1 MSRRERSKKKKK
13 KLINYFIIIIILG
26 ILICA
31 QIEEYNEETI
41 EKNEYITQS
50 LSTENKIVVNQI
62 DNKLEQNIT
71 KNRVQETYKNYA
83 VVAQLE
89 IPKIELETLVLQEF
103 SEDAL
108 NVSVTKFWGP
118 NPNEIG
124 NLCIAGHNFKKKNMF
139 SNLKKIQLG
148 DKIFV
153 EDNKNGKVEYEVYE
167 IYKVVP
173 QDTSCLSQNT
183 EGNKEVTLI
192 TCTSDSKKR
201 IIIKA
206 REVK

>member
-13 KLINYFIIIIILG
+13 KLIIFFIIIIIFI
-26 ILICA
+26 ILIWN
-31 QIEEYNEETI
+31 QYEKYNKENI
-41 EKNEYITQS
+41 RNNEYITQS
-50 LSTENKIVVNQI
+50 LSAENNIILNQI
-62 DNKLEQNIT
+62 ANQLEENIV
-71 KNRVQETYKNYA
+71 KNRVPETYKNYSVIA
-83 VVAQLE
+83 KLE
-89 IPKIELETLVLQEF
+89 IPKIELETFVLQKF

-139 SNLKKIQLG
+139 SNLKKIEIG
-148 DKIFV
+148 DKIFI
-153 EDNKNGKVEYEVYE
+153 EDNKIGKLEYEVYE
-167 IYKVVP
+167 IYKVLP

-183 EGNKEVTLI
+183 EGNREVTLI
-192 TCTSDSKKR
+192 TCTNDSKKR
-201 IIIKA
+201 IIVKS